1 MSDSNEPGAP
11 LKKAKEAK
19 ENEANADRLQ
29 ALGGGKDKKRNSS
42 SASTKKRLSKEL
54 HGIKDFPKGK
64 KDTELA
70 EVKVQ
75 VITVFPWRNLLL
87 FFFHVYY
94 KKCLFKKHH

>member
-19 ENEANADRLQ
+19 ENEANADRLK

-64 KDTELA
+64 KDAELT

-75 VITVFPWRNLLL
+75 VMDRYDRFYSYGSPIYL
-87 FFFHVYY
+87 FF
-94 KKCLFKKHH
+94 L